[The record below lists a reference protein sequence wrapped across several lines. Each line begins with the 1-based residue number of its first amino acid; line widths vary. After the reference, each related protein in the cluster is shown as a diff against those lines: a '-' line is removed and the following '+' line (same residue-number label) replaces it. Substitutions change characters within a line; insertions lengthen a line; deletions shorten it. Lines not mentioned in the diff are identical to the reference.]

1 MSTAIDPVCGMN
13 VNPDKTPWKTIYRG
27 KVYYFCSKLCLE
39 EFKRDPEY
47 YLRHG
52 PKGMPGHKPGEE
64 HSH

>member
-1 MSTAIDPVCGMN
+1 MN